1 MRIKNKAFLSAVI
14 TILMVLAWFPIQ
26 SSAGDNN
33 IEDDNILVSDKI
45 SDDKINI
52 SYSTHVQSYG
62 WFDYVLNGAT
72 SGTVGESKRVEAF
85 KIKLDNSPYEGTVT
99 YRAHV
104 QSYGWMD
111 WTTEDNVA
119 GTEGKSKRIEAIQIK
134 LTGEL
139 ADYYDVYYRVH
150 AQSYGWMG
158 WTCNGE
164 TSGTMGGSKRV
175 EAIQICL
182 VKKGEAAPGDT
193 NNNSVNK
200 GKLIKYR
207 THVQTL
213 GWRDYSYDGEANGSW
228 GISKRLEGINISL
241 ATDEFSGQI
250 TYRTHVQSYGWQDW
264 VTDGALSGT
273 TGESKRLE
281 AIEINLTGDIAQH
294 YDVYYRVHCQS
305 YGWMAWVKNGQTA
318 GTTGQSKRLEAI
330 QILMCRKG
338 QSPDYPSAPANK
350 MIDPS
355 KPMVAITY
363 DDGPCGEYT
372 DRILDVLEANGA
384 KATFFVI
391 GNRVQSYQE
400 QVKRA
405 YNMGCQIGNHT
416 IDHTVLL
423 GYSESVVADKVNSCD
438 AEIEKIIGVKT
449 TVFRPPGGGYN
460 QTVFSVVD
468 KPVIMWSIDPMDWK
482 YQNAD
487 YIYNHIMSRVG
498 DGDIILLHDIH
509 YQTVL
514 ASERL
519 IPYLVSKGYQ
529 LVTIEELAYYKGVN
543 ISAGNAYKRIE

>member
-1 MRIKNKAFLSAVI
+1 MRIKNKVFLSAVI
-14 TILMVLAWFPIQ
+14 TILMVFAWFPMQ

-111 WTTEDNVA
+111 WTNEDNVA

-164 TSGTMGGSKRV
+164 TSGTTGASKRV

-193 NNNSVNK
+193 NNSSVNK
-200 GKLIKYR
+200 GKLIRYR

-318 GTTGQSKRLEAI
+318 GTT
-330 QILMCRKG
+330 
-338 QSPDYPSAPANK
+338 
-350 MIDPS
+350 
-355 KPMVAITY
+355 
-363 DDGPCGEYT
+363 
-372 DRILDVLEANGA
+372 
-384 KATFFVI
+384 
-391 GNRVQSYQE
+391 E
-400 QVKRA
+400 Q
-405 YNMGCQIGNHT
+405 
-416 IDHTVLL
+416 
-423 GYSESVVADKVNSCD
+423 
-438 AEIEKIIGVKT
+438 
-449 TVFRPPGGGYN
+449 
-460 QTVFSVVD
+460 
-468 KPVIMWSIDPMDWK
+468 
-482 YQNAD
+482 
-487 YIYNHIMSRVG
+487 
-498 DGDIILLHDIH
+498 
-509 YQTVL
+509 
-514 ASERL
+514 AS
-519 IPYLVSKGYQ
+519 
-529 LVTIEELAYYKGVN
+529 
-543 ISAGNAYKRIE
+543 